1 MGNITWSVT
10 NKIFG
15 IYNIEMFELVL
26 NKMFYVLKLRIFIL
40 VVLLGNGL
48 VFSQSTPVVES
59 SVDTTAMEIGEQIH
73 FKIAVETD
81 TTAEVIFPDGQTF
94 MPLEVV
100 EQLPTDSVIAQD
112 KLNLIKKYALTQF
125 DSGHYTLPKQQ
136 LMINGK
142 PYFTDSL
149 MIQVNDVVVDTT
161 KQKMYDIKELVMV
174 DKPMGDW
181 WIWLLIGFV
190 VVGLIAFVIYWFV
203 IRKKPLTE
211 EEKIALL
218 PPYDRALA
226 ELKKLD
232 DSKYLIQSAYK
243 EYYTE
248 LTNIVRYYLE
258 EDAHISAM
266 ESTTEELI
274 TKIELLRDSGNLKLD
289 NDTIDQFKKVLNTA
303 DLVKFAKS
311 TPEDSVVADDRKTVE
326 TIVVKTKQALPE
338 PTVEELM
345 EQEAYV
351 EDLTKKKKK
360 RQLRKAILASTAILV
375 IALGVLTYVFGF
387 DTLKDNVFGHPN
399 KSLLENQWVGSS
411 YGYPSIYVETPEVLK
426 RVKDL
431 KKSSTIGTNSHQR
444 YSYGD
449 IHGSFFIE
457 LNVATYKKE
466 GDFDAKKAVES
477 AVDRVEEAG
486 ARNMVV
492 KQEEYTSPTGKEGNK
507 VFGTL
512 NLEDPEDG
520 SLRNVS
526 YTILS
531 FVQNGG
537 FQQLTIVYPN
547 NDKYADRIVD
557 MISNSIDFK
566 TQGE

>member
-1 MGNITWSVT
+1 
-10 NKIFG
+10 
-15 IYNIEMFELVL
+15 MFELVL
-26 NKMFYVLKLRIFIL
+26 NKMFYVLKLRVFIL

-48 VFSQSTPVVES
+48 VFSQSTPVVKS
-59 SVDTTAMEIGEQIH
+59 SVDTTTMEIGEQIH
-73 FKIAVETD
+73 FKISVETD
-81 TTAEVIFPDGQTF
+81 STAEVIFPEGQTF

-100 EQLPTDSVIAQD
+100 EQLPTDSVIDQD
-112 KLNLIKKYALTQF
+112 KLNLIKEYALTQF

-149 MIQVNDVVVDTT
+149 KIQVHDVVVDTT
-161 KQKMYDIKELVMV
+161 KQKMYDIKSLVMV

-181 WIWLLIGFV
+181 WIWLLVGLV

-232 DSKYLIQSAYK
+232 DSKYLIQSEYK

-248 LTNIVRYYLE
+248 LTNIVRFYLE

-266 ESTTEELI
+266 ESTTDELI

-289 NDTIDQFKKVLNTA
+289 NDTIDQFKKVLKTA

-311 TPEDSVVADDRKTVE
+311 TPEDSIVVGDRETVE

-338 PTVEELM
+338 PTEEELM

-360 RQLRKAILASTAILV
+360 QQLKKALLATAGVLIV
-375 IALGVLTYVFGF
+375 AIGVLTYVFGF
-387 DTLKDNVFGHPN
+387 DTIKDSVFGHPN

-411 YGYPSIYVETPEVLK
+411 YGYPSMYVETPVVLK

-431 KKSSTIGTNSHQR
+431 EKNAGVGTNSNQR
-444 YSYGD
+444 YTYGE
-449 IHGSFFIE
+449 IQGNFFIQ

-466 GDFDAKKAVES
+466 EDFDAKKAIES
-477 AVDRVEEAG
+477 AIDRVELAG

-492 KQEEYTSPTGKEGNK
+492 KQEEYISPTGKQGNK

-520 SLRNVS
+520 SLKNVS
-526 YTILS
+526 YMILS

-537 FQQLTIVYPN
+537 FQQLTMVYPK

-557 MISNSIDFK
+557 KITNSIDFK
-566 TQGE
+566 TQSE

>member
-1 MGNITWSVT
+1 
-10 NKIFG
+10 
-15 IYNIEMFELVL
+15 MFELVL
-26 NKMFYVLKLRIFIL
+26 NKMFYVLKLRVFIL

-48 VFSQSTPVVES
+48 VFSQSTPVVKS
-59 SVDTTAMEIGEQIH
+59 SVDTTTMEIGEQIH
-73 FKIAVETD
+73 FKISVETD
-81 TTAEVIFPDGQTF
+81 STAEVIFPDGQTF

-100 EQLPTDSVIAQD
+100 EQLPTDSVIDQD
-112 KLNLIKKYALTQF
+112 KLNLIKEYALTQF

-149 MIQVNDVVVDTT
+149 KIQVHNVVVDTT
-161 KQKMYDIKELVMV
+161 KQKMYDIKSLVMV

-181 WIWLLIGFV
+181 WIWLLVGLV

-232 DSKYLIQSAYK
+232 DSKYLIQSEYK

-248 LTNIVRYYLE
+248 LTNIVRFYLE

-266 ESTTEELI
+266 ESTTDELI

-289 NDTIDQFKKVLNTA
+289 NDTIDQFKKVLKTA

-311 TPEDSVVADDRKTVE
+311 TPEDSIVVGDRKTVE

-338 PTVEELM
+338 PTEEELM

-360 RQLRKAILASTAILV
+360 QQLKKALLATAGVLIV
-375 IALGVLTYVFGF
+375 AIGVLTYIFGF
-387 DTLKDNVFGHPN
+387 DTIKDSVFGHPN

-411 YGYPSIYVETPEVLK
+411 YGYPSMYVETPVVLK

-431 KKSSTIGTNSHQR
+431 EKNAGVGTNSNQR
-444 YSYGD
+444 YTYGE
-449 IHGSFFIE
+449 IQGNFFIQ

-466 GDFDAKKAVES
+466 EDFDAKKAIES
-477 AVDRVEEAG
+477 AIDRVELSG

-492 KQEEYTSPTGKEGNK
+492 KQEEYISPTGKQGNK

-520 SLRNVS
+520 SLKNVS
-526 YTILS
+526 YMILS

-537 FQQLTIVYPN
+537 FQQLTMVYPK

-557 MISNSIDFK
+557 KITNSIDFK
-566 TQGE
+566 TQSE

>member
-1 MGNITWSVT
+1 M
-10 NKIFG
+10 
-15 IYNIEMFELVL
+15 
-26 NKMFYVLKLRIFIL
+26 
-40 VVLLGNGL
+40 VLLGNGL
-48 VFSQSTPVVES
+48 VFSQVTPIVKS
-59 SVDTTAMEIGEQIH
+59 SVDTTTMDIGEQIH
-73 FKIAVETD
+73 FRISVEAD
-81 TTAEVIFPDGQTF
+81 STAEVIFPEGQTF

-100 EQLPTDSVIAQD
+100 EQLPTDSVIDQG

-149 MIQVNDVVVDTT
+149 AIQVNGVVVDTT
-161 KQKMYDIKELVMV
+161 KQKMYDIKSLTMV
-174 DKPMGDW
+174 DKPMGNW
-181 WIWLLIGFV
+181 WIWVLTGLV

-232 DSKYLIQSAYK
+232 DSKYLIQSEYK

-266 ESTTEELI
+266 ESTTDELI

-289 NDTIDQFKKVLNTA
+289 NDTIEQFKKVLNTA

-311 TPEDSVVADDRKTVE
+311 RPEDSVVAGDRKTVE
-326 TIVVKTKQALPE
+326 TIVVKTKEALPE
-338 PTVEELM
+338 PTQEELM
-345 EQEAYV
+345 EQEAYL
-351 EDLTKKKKK
+351 EQHIKQKK
-360 RQLRKAILASTAILV
+360 RQRIKKAILACAAILV
-375 IALGVLTYVFGF
+375 VGIGVLGYVVGF
-387 DTLKDNVFGHPN
+387 DTIKDNVFGHPN
-399 KSLLENQWVGSS
+399 KSLLEGQWVGSS
-411 YGYPSIYVETPEVLK
+411 YGYPAMYVETPVVLK
-426 RVKDL
+426 RVKEL
-431 KKSSTIGTNSHQR
+431 EKSSALGTNSHQR

-449 IHGSFFIE
+449 LHGKFYIQ
-457 LNVATYKKE
+457 LDVATYKKE
-466 GDFDAKKAVES
+466 EDFDAKKAIES
-477 AVDRVEEAG
+477 AVERVERAG
-486 ARNMVV
+486 ARNMIV
-492 KQEEYTSPTGKEGNK
+492 KQEEYISPTGKEGNK

-512 NLEDPEDG
+512 NLEDPDDG
-520 SLRNVS
+520 SLKNVS
-526 YTILS
+526 YVILS

-537 FQQLTIVYPN
+537 FQQLTMVYPK
-547 NDKYADRIVD
+547 NDKYADNIVEK
-557 MISNSIDFK
+557 ISSSIDFK
-566 TQGE
+566 TPSE